1 MTFSKQFIEI
11 MDALAEKVGII
22 IDWTSKNIVP
32 YMENL
37 VERFIKYETYTS
49 LIWLILGAII
59 LAICIIALIAAF
71 KDDIDTGGIASLILF
86 IPILVGIAMVV
97 NQTIDIVEGNTIPEK
112 TIMEFIKYNT
122 DILDK

>member
-97 NQTIDIVEGNTIPEK
+97 NQTIDIVEVNNIPEK

>member
-11 MDALAEKVGII
+11 MDALAEKLGII

-37 VERFIKYETYTS
+37 LKRFIKYETYTS
-49 LIWLILGAII
+49 LVWLILGAII

-97 NQTIDIVEGNTIPEK
+97 NQTIDIVEVNTRPEK